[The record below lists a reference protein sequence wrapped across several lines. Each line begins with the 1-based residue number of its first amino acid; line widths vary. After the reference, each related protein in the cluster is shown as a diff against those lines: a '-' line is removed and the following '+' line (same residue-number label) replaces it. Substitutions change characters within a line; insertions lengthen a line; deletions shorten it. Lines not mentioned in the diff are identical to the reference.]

1 MNAPRPAPVA
11 ADQPRATVVASV
23 SSAFDL
29 EQELAR
35 RLLNLTGAII
45 ALAVGGF
52 LVANLLSRLWPEAAL
67 AALVLPGL
75 WFGWR
80 RAQASGRPVLGM
92 RVLVWLTFI
101 GLSGGLLRQG
111 GTLGPAIWWLSAL
124 PVLLLQAGAVVDGIV
139 MTVLIVLQA
148 NFVGALAAALGVP
161 PVDPVALGA
170 IRRDL
175 AMAGA
180 LVVNALVLGLGIR
193 WRRALMVELDAARV
207 VAEAATSA
215 KSRFLANMSH
225 EVRTPLNGIVGA
237 TELLRGTRLDEGQRQ
252 IVGVLKR
259 SSVALMALVNDVLD
273 LSKLEAGRMRAE
285 RAEFDLHDAIHDAA
299 EVFSAQ
305 AQAKDVELL
314 SHCTA
319 DLPRRCVGDPARLRQ
334 ILHNLVANA
343 VKFTAAGEVRV
354 YAAPEP
360 GPDGSSWMRVSVRDT
375 GIGMTEAQRTTLFE
389 AFEQGDVTTTRRFGG
404 SGLGLA
410 ISRELATLL
419 GGRIEVE
426 SLPGRGSTF
435 MLLLPLA
442 AVVDAAPP
450 SAADAPLDGID
461 VVLVVSNRSQ
471 CEDLLDVIESAGAR
485 ARTIEALPVPPPA
498 PGADGVPQVVV
509 SDERAL
515 ARAGLDALAWSEQL
529 KAAGQRGVLLV
540 GLSVGARGLPRGLLP
555 LYKPALPA
563 RVIDTLRRA
572 LQPVPDD
579 SARMDLDPLA
589 DARGGHVLLVE
600 DNPVN
605 QLVAQGL
612 LERLGASVVVAS
624 GGHEALARYAEAV
637 AAGTRYD
644 LILMD
649 CQMPDLDGL
658 ACTQRLRALEA
669 ERGWPRTPVVA
680 MTAHS
685 ESEAGAECRA
695 AGMDDF
701 LPKPVE
707 LRQLAAVLTRW
718 RSDVS

>member
-11 ADQPRATVVASV
+11 ADQPPATVASV

-52 LVANLLSRLWPEAAL
+52 LVANLLSGLWPEAAL

-124 PVLLLQAGAVVDGIV
+124 PVLLLQAGAVIDGIV

-148 NFVGALAAALGVP
+148 NFVGALATALGVP

-207 VAEAATSA
+207 AAEAATSA

-273 LSKLEAGRMRAE
+273 LSKLEAGRMRTE
-285 RAEFDLHDAIHDAA
+285 FVDFDLHDAIHDAA

-319 DLPRRCVGDPARLRQ
+319 DLPRRCIGDPARLRQ

-360 GPDGSSWMRVSVRDT
+360 GPDGSCWMRVSVRDT
-375 GIGMTEAQRTTLFE
+375 GIGMTEAQRATLFE

-410 ISRELATLL
+410 LSRELALLL

-442 AVVDAAPP
+442 AAADAEPP
-450 SAADAPLDGID
+450 ASDAPLDGID
-461 VVLVVSNRSQ
+461 VLLACSNRSQ
-471 CEDLLDVIESAGAR
+471 CEDLLDVLKHAGAR
-485 ARTIEALPVPPPA
+485 ARALDALPAPPPA
-498 PGADGVPQVVV
+498 PGAEGVPQVVV

-540 GLSVGARGLPRGLLP
+540 GLSVGARGLPRGLMP

-579 SARMDLDPLA
+579 SARMDLDPLVQA
-589 DARGGHVLLVE
+589 HGGRVLLVE

-624 GGHEALARYAEAV
+624 GGHEALTCYADAV

-685 ESEAGAECRA
+685 ESEAGPGCRA